1 MTRLLLLLLGLAA
14 AAVVA
19 DDVLQFNDGDFDS
32 KTSGYDTVLV
42 MFFAPW

>member
-19 DDVLQFNDGDFDS
+19 EDVMQFNDGDFDS
-32 KTSGYDTVLV
+32 KTASYDTVLV
-42 MFFAPW
+42 MFYAPW

>member
-19 DDVLQFNDGDFDS
+19 DDVMQFNDADFDG
-32 KTSGYDTVLV
+32 KTASHDTVLV
-42 MFFAPW
+42 MFYAPW